1 MANYFIIGG
10 DGKQYGPVS
19 AEDLRRW
26 IPENRVQAQTQAQLE
41 GTTEWRTLAEIP
53 EFAGAFPALTPPPL
67 PAGAPA
73 GQAKTSGMAIT
84 SLVLGMLGILTCGIT
99 VLLSAPAGLILGIV
113 ALKKIG
119 KSQGQ
124 LCGKGLALAGIIT
137 SGVTIVLIPIFAA
150 LLLPA
155 LAAAKTKAQQINCVN
170 NEKQLALAVMIY
182 SQDHTNQ
189 LPPAATWC
197 DAIQSTAGSDRIFK
211 CPAANS
217 TSRSDYAFNTKLGGL
232 ELGKVNPQ
240 TVMIF
245 ESDAGWNANGGREL
259 LAANPRHLRGRIYVI
274 AFVDG
279 HVEAVNQS
287 RLNTLRWDP

>member
-10 DGKQYGPVS
+10 DGQQYGPVS

-137 SGVTIVLIPIFAA
+137 SGVTIVLIPVFAA

-170 NEKQLALAVMIY
+170 NEKQLALGMIIY
-182 SQDHTNQ
+182 SSGHTNQ

-197 DAIQSTAGSDRIFK
+197 DAIGASPNILK
-211 CPAANS
+211 CPAVNSTDS
-217 TSRSDYAFNTKLGGL
+217 TSRCDYAFNSKLGGMDTS
-232 ELGKVNPQ
+232 KVNPQ

-245 ESDAGWNANGGREL
+245 ESDAGWNANGGRES

-279 HVEAVNQS
+279 HVEAVSQS